1 MMKCNHCGQDFGDGL
16 NCKHCGIDRVEG
28 LGSYSGFRPS
38 SDSVPFHEEPTVLSN
53 NTKTSLCFKCGEII
67 PANSSFCPYCG
78 TPLFVTCPACKKKH
92 PSQYPFCPY
101 CGTNSND
108 TISQIEESQQN
119 NTHDILAN
127 KSLREGSIVEK
138 NENITSIVRLQG
150 IEILESNGSY
160 YFLINGVKQEQ
171 YYSYAK
177 LWREWSHGYLFV
189 VKQLGG
195 GRRRAILN
203 FSRNDSSLR
212 KVSDFVFPDVDFD
225 GDILYDYRSLDYVIC
240 GKKRIVTEVNHI
252 FGIPGFDG
260 YGFPVL
266 RVPLAMN
273 SIDNIPSDGTGE
285 AWLILSLDNEWPVL
299 YFYELIKHNA
309 LVVKHYVAKSRWSW
323 NLYKNESRD

>member
-1 MMKCNHCGQDFGDGL
+1 MFESLRMMKCNHCGQDFGDGL

-28 LGSYSGFRPS
+28 LGSYSGFCS
-38 SDSVPFHEEPTVLSN
+38 NSDSVPFHEGPNVLSN
-53 NTKTSLCFKCGEII
+53 NSKTSLCFKCGEII
-67 PANSSFCPYCG
+67 PANSAFCPYCG
-78 TPLFVTCPACKKKH
+78 TPLFVDCPTCKKKH

-101 CGTNSND
+101 CGTNCND
-108 TISQIEESQQN
+108 TISQIEESQQD
-119 NTHDILAN
+119 NTHDN
-127 KSLREGSIVEK
+127 VKNRSLQEGSIVET
-138 NENITSIVRLQG
+138 NESITSIVRLQG
-150 IEILESNGSY
+150 VEILESNGCY

-225 GDILYDYRSLDYVIC
+225 GDILYGSCCVDYVFC
-240 GKKRIVTEVNHI
+240 GKKRIVTEVSSI
-252 FGIPGFDG
+252 FSTPA
-260 YGFPVL
+260 L

-285 AWLILSLDNEWPVL
+285 AWLILSLDNEMPLL
-299 YFYELIKHNA
+299 YYYELIKHNA
-309 LVVKHYVAKSRWSW
+309 FVVKHYAAKRRWSW
-323 NLYKNESRD
+323 DLCKNESY